1 MNEPSCSIRIQKTR
15 FEIIRGYLEIAAI
28 LAAGC
33 WAFYTFVYQEQLKP
47 AQEPPSATRDV
58 DLKRTKTTPSVDFIE
73 VGYTMR
79 KTSKGGIDV
88 ICDALNVYGER
99 IDPKKRPIPDSVSSS
114 DMTIDRSVPIGRS
127 TLVYGSGILRDG
139 AQHGHVGYHVSMRKR
154 SRISIAAR
162 SPGSDTRSSFV
173 ARRTARS
180 PCGAR
185 SCRVSNLSRSSRFN
199 ARRVRGSP
207 RQAIAVKL
215 LRLKTAATAKPRTAF
230 PSRTVRTTRSVRL
243 PHRSAFRRPVS

>member
-1 MNEPSCSIRIQKTR
+1 MNEPSYSIHIQKTR

-47 AQEPPSATRDV
+47 AQEPPSATLDV
-58 DLKRTKTTPSVDFIE
+58 DLKRTKTTPSVDYIE

-79 KTSKGGIDV
+79 NTSKGDIDV

-139 AQHGHVGYHVSMRKR
+139 AQHGHVGYHVSMRPR
-154 SRISIAAR
+154 
-162 SPGSDTRSSFV
+162 DTI
-173 ARRTARS
+173 
-180 PCGAR
+180 
-185 SCRVSNLSRSSRFN
+185 RF
-199 ARRVRGSP
+199 AEL
-207 RQAIAVKL
+207 I
-215 LRLKTAATAKPRTAF
+215 
-230 PSRTVRTTRSVRL
+230 RL
-243 PHRSAFRRPVS
+243 PHGMYDQLEARAIAYIDRSPIARGRYAFIFRREADGSVTLRSKTLQSIEFISKLAL